1 VSDTSPAASDPPA
14 VVPQSLSAYGRY
26 IILVTAFLG
35 WMCAGMQMGNFPL
48 ATGSMVRDILGE
60 SLAEET
66 SLTEEQREDII
77 KIKSGKWFG
86 WYICA
91 FLLGAAGGGLAFGWL
106 GDHIGR
112 AKTMGLSILCYSL
125 IHGLGYFA
133 TSLEQLLVLRFIACF
148 GVGGMWPTGVA
159 LASEAWSEASRP
171 MLAGLIG
178 TSANVGIALMGQAG
192 RMREVTPEDW
202 RWVLLLSAVPA
213 VLGLFVLLFV
223 PASPRWLASRSVHS
237 TKRKTMPVVA
247 IFRPPYLKLTII
259 GICLGT
265 IPLLGG
271 WGTNNWL
278 IRWADEVGMSSGDE
292 KLKGTV
298 ILIGSTGAA
307 IGSLLGGWL
316 ASFFGRRSTYFA
328 VSLGSLILSGYIFWQ
343 LTPAAGTL
351 FLTWVFLLRLVSTV
365 YFGWL
370 PLYLPELFPT
380 EIRSTG
386 SGVTFNFG
394 RIISVLGVLGTGALV
409 GYFQGDYAATGR
421 ITHLIFALG
430 MVVILFAPD
439 TSGRRMDD

>member
-1 VSDTSPAASDPPA
+1 MTHDSGSLTSSPSME
-14 VVPQSLSAYGRY
+14 LSKRGRY
-26 IILVTAFLG
+26 LVLVAAFLG

-48 ATGSMVRDILGE
+48 ATGSIVQDFLGA
-60 SLAEET
+60 SLDSET
-66 SLTEEQREDII
+66 I
-77 KIKSGKWFG
+77 KVESGKWFG
-86 WYICA
+86 WFICA
-91 FLLGAAGGGLAFGWL
+91 FLLGAACGGLLFGWL

-125 IHGLGYFA
+125 LHGACFYA
-133 TSLEQLLVLRFIACF
+133 QSLEQLLVLRFLACF

-178 TSANVGIALMGQAG
+178 TSANVGIALNGVIG
-192 RMREVTPEDW
+192 EIRKVTQDEW
-202 RWVLLLSAVPA
+202 RWLMLVSAVPA
-213 VLGLFVLLFV
+213 VLGIFVLLFV
-223 PASPRWLASRSVHS
+223 PDSPRWLAHRRDHS
-237 TKRKTMPVVA
+237 TQKKSTPVAV
-247 IFRPPYLKLTII
+247 IFRSPYLKLTLI

-265 IPLLGG
+265 VPLLGG

-278 IRWADEVGMSSGDE
+278 IRWADQVGEKIDAP
-292 KLKGTV
+292 KLKATTV
-298 ILIGSTGAA
+298 WVGSTGAA

-316 ASFFGRRSTYFA
+316 ASYFGRRSTYF
-328 VSLGSLILSGYIFWQ
+328 VISLGSLILSGYIFWQ
-343 LTPAAGTL
+343 LTPADGTL
-351 FLTWVFLLRLVSTV
+351 FLTWVFFLRLVSTV

-394 RIISVLGVLGTGALV
+394 RILSVVGVLGTGALV

-421 ITHLIFALG
+421 ITHWIFALG
-430 MVVILFAPD
+430 MIVILFAPD
-439 TSGRRMDD
+439 TSGKRMDD

>member
-1 VSDTSPAASDPPA
+1 MTHDSG
-14 VVPQSLSAYGRY
+14 SLTHVTPLELSKRGRY
-26 IILVTAFLG
+26 LVLAAAFLG
-35 WMCAGMQMGNFPL
+35 WMSAGMQMGNFPL
-48 ATGSMVRDILGE
+48 ATGSIVRDILGQSLEDDASLSE
-60 SLAEET
+60 S
-66 SLTEEQREDII
+66 QRTDII
-77 KIKSGKWFG
+77 KVASGKWFG
-86 WYICA
+86 WFICA
-91 FLLGAAGGGLAFGWL
+91 FLLGAACGGLLFGWL

-112 AKTMGLSILCYSL
+112 AKTMGLSILCLSV
-125 IHGLGYFA
+125 IHGFCYFA
-133 TSLEQLLVLRFIACF
+133 QSLEQLLVLRFLACF

-178 TSANVGIALMGQAG
+178 TSANVGIALMGQVG
-192 RMREVTPEDW
+192 RMREVVPEDW
-202 RWVLLLSAVPA
+202 RWVMLVSAVPA
-213 VLGLFVLLFV
+213 VLGIFVLLFV
-223 PASPRWLASRSVHS
+223 PESPRWLARRRNHASQNKSA
-237 TKRKTMPVVA
+237 PVAVV
-247 IFRPPYLKLTII
+247 FRPPYLKLTLI

-278 IRWADEVGMSSGDE
+278 IQWAGEVGSSLGDE
-292 KLKGTV
+292 KLKGTT
-298 ILIGSTGAA
+298 IAIGSTGAA

-328 VSLGSLILSGYIFWQ
+328 ISLGSLILSGYIFWQ
-343 LTPAAGTL
+343 LTPADGTT

-394 RIISVLGVLGTGALV
+394 RILSVAGVLGTGALV

-421 ITHLIFALG
+421 ITHWIFAMG
-430 MVVILFAPD
+430 MIVILFAPD
-439 TSGRRMDD
+439 TSGKRMDD